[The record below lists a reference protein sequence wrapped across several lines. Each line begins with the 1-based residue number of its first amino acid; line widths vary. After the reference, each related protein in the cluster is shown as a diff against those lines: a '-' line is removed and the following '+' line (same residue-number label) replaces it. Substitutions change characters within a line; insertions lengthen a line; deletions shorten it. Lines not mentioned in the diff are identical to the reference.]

1 MIIAV
6 LFAAL
11 VVPLVIDWNA
21 FRPTFEREA
30 EKVLGQTVHVDG
42 DVTLRILPMPFLEV
56 TDIRVGGSAD
66 QPMLEIARFSTRV
79 ELIPLLTG
87 DIRVAEMTIDRP
99 VAAVTVDE
107 TGAIDWL
114 KRSAA
119 SQSLDPAAVTLQH
132 VTVRNGA
139 VSYLDSRS
147 GRVLAFTSIEA
158 GIDARSLL
166 GPWKVEGNLAVE
178 GQPTGFRLATG
189 TQEADGSIR
198 AKLDLYPTSLPITAS
213 ADGVFNQDG
222 RGPLWGGTFTLA
234 EVLPPTEEGK
244 PVPPPGWRALGSFEL
259 RPDLLRLP
267 ELTLAEGPEDRPFS
281 LTGAAT
287 IALGADMRFDAVL
300 KSRQVD
306 LDRSL
311 GKGPNEPVD
320 VNAAGAALVTALS
333 QLPRPP
339 IPGRVGFDV
348 PGIVVGGSVVQNLQ
362 FDAATDRDGWRI
374 EELAADLPGRTRL
387 SADGTVTTT
396 PTVRF
401 VGGVRLRSDQPSIF
415 AAWWRGAPTGTRL
428 PLQPFDM
435 SGQLDV
441 APEEI
446 RISGMTARMDES
458 NIRGG
463 LDWRRDASGRR
474 DFSIDLKA
482 DRFDYDQAAS
492 LTELFAGRSVTEN
505 GGLADSFK
513 VKLAAGS
520 FVIGD
525 TTLADVSA
533 DGSYAEG
540 VLVANRFHVG
550 DLAGAAISASGK
562 LADLGTLPSGQL
574 SATIDARDMSGLASV
589 VERVLPESSLSA
601 WLSAAAPAL
610 RDTKLTAVANAAAT
624 DERTNANITLNG
636 IAGGS
641 SVDVAL
647 GLTGAVSDWRNGAV
661 KLSAA
666 VENPDAGVALRQAGF
681 AARDVDAPGPLRL
694 TVEGGGPLASGVPLS
709 IKGAIAGVDYD
720 LEGRFAV
727 AEDETP
733 RFAGTVALSGAD
745 AATLVALVAGPVPG
759 LGAPAALEIGGPLD
773 IVPTR
778 LALTLE
784 KGRLGAGEAT
794 GSLVLAKAG
803 ERWGVDGDLTLASLD
818 LGALAGFGLGL
829 VPEAVAGGWSD
840 APFASPAVSGLD
852 AAIGLKAATL
862 TIASGIAVENAIGNL
877 NRSDGRLDLSLAAGT
892 IAGGAATGALSI
904 TPADGAAGISGQFAI
919 KGGRLGD
926 FVWQTGGKPVLSGP
940 LDLSAQFE
948 GSGRSLAGVVATLS
962 GGGSIGIGA
971 GSAAETDP
979 GAFAATV
986 AAAESGRDLDEAALG
1001 KMFSGFL
1008 DAAPLAF
1015 SRVDGAFS
1023 IVAGIVR
1030 APNLD
1035 ITADGATVAGGLTI
1049 DLNDLSLASRWTLA
1063 AVSGADEA
1071 TGALP
1076 QVSIAYDGPLS
1087 APERSLDVSPLQ
1099 NFLQLRAAQREMQ
1112 RIEKLQS
1119 EILEKEKLGRL
1130 LRAGRDEDRRKA
1142 EAEKRAAEAAAAAA
1156 EAERKAAE
1164 EEAVRAEAERLARA
1178 EAERQAA
1185 AEAQRQAEARAAE
1198 EAQAAD
1204 EARRKAEEARIAAE
1218 AAEKAAAEA
1227 KARAEDAAK
1236 KKAAADALVKE
1247 KAQGAKDAAAASAAT
1262 KKQGDADAKVI
1273 DAAKADAE
1281 AAKAAAE
1288 AEAKANA
1295 DAIRRAQEVLKLS
1308 PEHLQGQ

>member
-1 MIIAV
+1 M

-11 VVPLVIDWNA
+11 VVPFVVDWNA

-30 EKVLGQTVHVDG
+30 EKVLGQAVHVDG
-42 DVTLRILPMPFLEV
+42 DVTLRILPMPYLDV

-79 ELIPLLTG
+79 ELIPLLSG

-107 TGAIDWL
+107 SGAIDWL

-132 VTVRNGA
+132 VTVRNGSL
-139 VSYLDSRS
+139 SYLDSRS
-147 GRVLAFTSIEA
+147 GRVLALSAIDA

-166 GPWKVEGNLAVE
+166 GPWKVEGNLTIE
-178 GQPTGFRLATG
+178 GQPTAFRLATG
-189 TQEADGSIR
+189 KQEADGSIR
-198 AKLDLYPTSLPITAS
+198 AKLDLAPAELPFTAS
-213 ADGVFNQDG
+213 ADGVVNQDG
-222 RGPLWGGTFTLA
+222 KGPLWGGTFTLA
-234 EVLPPTEEGK
+234 EVLPPTKEGE

-259 RPDLLRLP
+259 RPDMLRLP

-287 IALGADMRFDAVL
+287 VALGTDMRFDAVL

-339 IPGRVGFDV
+339 IPGRIGFDV

-362 FDAATDRDGWRI
+362 FDAATDRDGWRV

-446 RISGMTARMDES
+446 RISAMTARMDES

-463 LDWRRDASGRR
+463 LDWKRDASGRR
-474 DFSIDLKA
+474 DFAVDLKA

-492 LTELFAGRSVTEN
+492 LTELIAGRSVTEN
-505 GGLADSFK
+505 GGLADSFR

-533 DGSYAEG
+533 DGSYADG
-540 VLVANRFHVG
+540 VLVANRFQVG
-550 DLAGAAISASGK
+550 DLAGAALAASGK

-574 SATIDARDMSGLASV
+574 SATIDARDMGGLAAV
-589 VERVLPESSLSA
+589 VERVMPDSAFSA

-636 IAGGS
+636 TAGGN

-647 GLTGAVSDWRNGAV
+647 GLTGSVSDWRNGSV

-666 VENPDAGVALRQAGF
+666 IENPDAGLALRQAGF
-681 AARDVDAPGPLRL
+681 PARDVATPGPLRL
-694 TVEGGGPLASGVPLS
+694 TVEGGGPLAAGVPLS
-709 IKGAIAGVDYD
+709 IKGAVAGIDYD
-720 LEGRFAV
+720 LEGRFAI

-733 RFAGTVALSGAD
+733 RFAGTAALSGAD
-745 AATLVALVAGPVPG
+745 AAPLAALIAGPVPG
-759 LGAPAALEIGGPLD
+759 LPSPAPVDIAGPIDLA
-773 IVPTR
+773 PTR

-784 KGRLGAGEAT
+784 KGRFGGEAT

-803 ERWGVDGDLTLASLD
+803 DRWGVDGDLSLAALD
-818 LGALAGFGLGL
+818 LGVLSGFGFGL
-829 VPEAVAGGWSD
+829 VPEPVTGGWSD
-840 APFASPAVSGLD
+840 APFASPAIAGLD
-852 AAIGLKAATL
+852 MAIGLKAARL
-862 TIASGIAVENAIGNL
+862 TIGGDVAVENAIGNL

-892 IAGGAATGALSI
+892 VAGGAATGALSI
-904 TPADGAAGISGQFAI
+904 TPADGAVGVSGQFAI
-919 KGGRLGD
+919 KSARLGD
-926 FVWQTGGKPVLSGP
+926 FVRQAGGEPVLSGS

-948 GSGRSLAGVVATLS
+948 GNGRSLAGVVATLS
-962 GGGSIGIGA
+962 GGGSVGIAA
-971 GSAAETDP
+971 GSAANTDP

-986 AAAESGRDLDEAALG
+986 AAAESGRDLDAAALG
-1001 KMFSGFL
+1001 RMFSGFL
-1008 DAAPLAF
+1008 DAGPLTF
-1015 SRVDGAFS
+1015 SRIDGAFS
-1023 IVAGIVR
+1023 IVAGIIR

-1035 ITADGATVAGGLTI
+1035 ITAAAATVAGGLTI
-1049 DLNDLSLASRWTLA
+1049 DLNDLSLASRWTIA
-1063 AVSGADEA
+1063 AVSGADET

-1076 QVSIAYDGPLS
+1076 QVSVSYDGRLA

-1164 EEAVRAEAERLARA
+1164 EEAARAEAERLARA

-1198 EAQAAD
+1198 QAQAAD
-1204 EARRKAEEARIAAE
+1204 EARQKAEEARLAAE
-1218 AAEKAAAEA
+1218 AAEKAAADA
-1227 KARAEDAAK
+1227 KARADEAAK

-1247 KAQGAKDAAAASAAT
+1247 KAQDAKAAAAASAASQ
-1262 KKQGDADAKVI
+1262 KQGEADAKAM
-1273 DAAKADAE
+1273 DAAKVDTA

-1295 DAIRRAQEVLKLS
+1295 EAIRRAQDLLKLS
-1308 PEHLQGQ
+1308 PQHLQGQ

>member
-1 MIIAV
+1 V

-11 VVPLVIDWNA
+11 VVPFVVDWNA

-30 EKVLGQTVHVDG
+30 EKVLGQAVHVDG
-42 DVTLRILPMPFLEV
+42 DVTLRILPMPYLDV

-79 ELIPLLTG
+79 ELIPLLSG

-107 TGAIDWL
+107 SGAIDWL

-132 VTVRNGA
+132 VTVRNGSL
-139 VSYLDSRS
+139 SYLDSRS
-147 GRVLAFTSIEA
+147 GRVLALSAIDA

-166 GPWKVEGNLAVE
+166 GPWKVEGNLTIE
-178 GQPTGFRLATG
+178 GQPTAFRLATG
-189 TQEADGSIR
+189 KQEADGSIR
-198 AKLDLYPTSLPITAS
+198 AKLDLAPAALPFTAS
-213 ADGVFNQDG
+213 ADGVVNQDG
-222 RGPLWGGTFTLA
+222 KGPLWGGTFTLA
-234 EVLPPTEEGK
+234 EVLPPTKEGE

-259 RPDLLRLP
+259 RPDMLRLP

-287 IALGADMRFDAVL
+287 VALGTDMRFDAVL

-339 IPGRVGFDV
+339 IPGRIGFDV

-362 FDAATDRDGWRI
+362 FDAATDRDGWRV

-446 RISGMTARMDES
+446 RISAMTARMDES

-463 LDWRRDASGRR
+463 LDWKRDASGRR
-474 DFSIDLKA
+474 DFAVDLKA

-505 GGLADSFK
+505 GGLADSFR

-533 DGSYAEG
+533 DGSYADG
-540 VLVANRFHVG
+540 VLVANRFQVG
-550 DLAGAAISASGK
+550 DLAGASIGASGK
-562 LADLGTLPSGQL
+562 LADLDTLPSGQL
-574 SATIDARDMSGLASV
+574 SATIDARDMGGLAAV
-589 VERVLPESSLSA
+589 VERVMPDSAFSA

-636 IAGGS
+636 TAGGS

-647 GLTGAVSDWRNGAV
+647 GLTGSVSDWRNGSV

-666 VENPDAGVALRQAGF
+666 IENPDAGLALRQAGF
-681 AARDVDAPGPLRL
+681 PARDVATPGPLRL
-694 TVEGGGPLASGVPLS
+694 TVEGGGPLAAGVPLS
-709 IKGAIAGVDYD
+709 IKGAVAGIDYD
-720 LEGRFAV
+720 LEGRFAI

-733 RFAGTVALSGAD
+733 RFAGTAALSGAD
-745 AATLVALVAGPVPG
+745 AAPLAALIAGPVPG
-759 LGAPAALEIGGPLD
+759 LPSPAPVDIAGPIDLA
-773 IVPTR
+773 PTR

-784 KGRLGAGEAT
+784 KGRFGGEAT

-803 ERWGVDGDLTLASLD
+803 DRWGVDGDLSLAALD
-818 LGALAGFGLGL
+818 LGVLSGFGFGL
-829 VPEAVAGGWSD
+829 VPEPVTGGWSD
-840 APFASPAVSGLD
+840 APFASPAIAGPD
-852 AAIGLKAATL
+852 MAIGLKAARL
-862 TIASGIAVENAIGNL
+862 TIGGDVAVENAIGNL

-892 IAGGAATGALSI
+892 VAGGAATGALSI
-904 TPADGAAGISGQFAI
+904 TPADGAVGVSGQFAI
-919 KGGRLGD
+919 KSARLGD
-926 FVWQTGGKPVLSGP
+926 FVRQAGGEPVLSGS

-948 GSGRSLAGVVATLS
+948 GNGRSLAGVVATLS
-962 GGGSIGIGA
+962 GGGSVGIGA
-971 GSAAETDP
+971 GRAANTDP

-986 AAAESGRDLDEAALG
+986 AAAESGRDLDAAALG

-1008 DAAPLAF
+1008 DAGPLTF
-1015 SRVDGAFS
+1015 SRIDGAFS
-1023 IVAGIVR
+1023 IVAGIIR

-1035 ITADGATVAGGLTI
+1035 ITADAATVAGGLTI
-1049 DLNDLSLASRWTLA
+1049 DLNDLSLASRWTIA
-1063 AVSGADEA
+1063 AVSGADET

-1076 QVSIAYDGPLS
+1076 QVSVSYDGRLA

-1164 EEAVRAEAERLARA
+1164 EEAARAEAERLARA

-1198 EAQAAD
+1198 QAQAAD
-1204 EARRKAEEARIAAE
+1204 EARQKAEEARLAAE
-1218 AAEKAAAEA
+1218 AAEKAAADA
-1227 KARAEDAAK
+1227 KARADEAAK

-1247 KAQGAKDAAAASAAT
+1247 KAQDAKAAAAASAASQ
-1262 KKQGDADAKVI
+1262 KQGEADAKAM
-1273 DAAKADAE
+1273 DAAKVDTA

-1295 DAIRRAQEVLKLS
+1295 EAIRRAQDLLKLS
-1308 PEHLQGQ
+1308 PQHLQGQ

>member
-1 MIIAV
+1 M

-11 VVPLVIDWNA
+11 VVPFVVDWNA

-30 EKVLGQTVHVDG
+30 EKVLGQAVHVDG
-42 DVTLRILPMPFLEV
+42 DVTLRILPMPYLDV

-79 ELIPLLTG
+79 ELIPLLSG

-107 TGAIDWL
+107 SGAIDWL

-132 VTVRNGA
+132 VTVRNGSL
-139 VSYLDSRS
+139 SYLDSRS
-147 GRVLAFTSIEA
+147 GRVLALSAIDA

-166 GPWKVEGNLAVE
+166 GPWKVEGNLTIE
-178 GQPTGFRLATG
+178 GQPTAFRLATG
-189 TQEADGSIR
+189 KQEADGSIR
-198 AKLDLYPTSLPITAS
+198 AKLDLAPAALPFTAS
-213 ADGVFNQDG
+213 ADGVVNQDG
-222 RGPLWGGTFTLA
+222 KGPLWGGTFTLA
-234 EVLPPTEEGK
+234 EVLPPTKEGE

-259 RPDLLRLP
+259 RPDMLRLP

-287 IALGADMRFDAVL
+287 VALGTDMRFDAVL

-339 IPGRVGFDV
+339 IPGRIGFDV

-362 FDAATDRDGWRI
+362 FDAATDRDGWRV

-446 RISGMTARMDES
+446 RISAMTARMDES

-463 LDWRRDASGRR
+463 LDWKRDASGRR
-474 DFSIDLKA
+474 DFAVDLKA

-505 GGLADSFK
+505 GGLADSFR

-533 DGSYAEG
+533 DGSYADG
-540 VLVANRFHVG
+540 VLVANRFQVG
-550 DLAGAAISASGK
+550 DLAGASIGASGK
-562 LADLGTLPSGQL
+562 LADLDTLPSGQL
-574 SATIDARDMSGLASV
+574 SATIDARDMGGLAAV
-589 VERVLPESSLSA
+589 VERVMPDSAFSA

-636 IAGGS
+636 TAGGS

-647 GLTGAVSDWRNGAV
+647 GLTGSVSDWRNGSV

-666 VENPDAGVALRQAGF
+666 IENPDAGLALRQAGF
-681 AARDVDAPGPLRL
+681 PARDVATPGPLRL
-694 TVEGGGPLASGVPLS
+694 TVEGGGPLAAGVPLS
-709 IKGAIAGVDYD
+709 IKGAVAGIDYD
-720 LEGRFAV
+720 LEGRFAI

-733 RFAGTVALSGAD
+733 RFAGTAALSGAD
-745 AATLVALVAGPVPG
+745 AAPLAALIAGPVPG
-759 LGAPAALEIGGPLD
+759 LPSPAPVDIAGPIDLA
-773 IVPTR
+773 PTR

-784 KGRLGAGEAT
+784 KGRFGGEAT

-803 ERWGVDGDLTLASLD
+803 DRWGVDGDLSLAALD
-818 LGALAGFGLGL
+818 LGVLSGFGFGL
-829 VPEAVAGGWSD
+829 VPEPVTGGWSD
-840 APFASPAVSGLD
+840 APFASPAIAGPD
-852 AAIGLKAATL
+852 MAIGLKAARL
-862 TIASGIAVENAIGNL
+862 TIGGDVAVENAIGNL

-892 IAGGAATGALSI
+892 VAGGAATGALSI
-904 TPADGAAGISGQFAI
+904 TPADGAVGVSGQFAI
-919 KGGRLGD
+919 KSARLGD
-926 FVWQTGGKPVLSGP
+926 FVRQAGGEPVLSGS

-948 GSGRSLAGVVATLS
+948 GNGRSLAGVVATLS
-962 GGGSIGIGA
+962 GGGSVGIGA
-971 GSAAETDP
+971 GRAANTDP

-986 AAAESGRDLDEAALG
+986 AAAESGRDLDAAALG

-1008 DAAPLAF
+1008 DAGPLTF
-1015 SRVDGAFS
+1015 SRIDGAFS
-1023 IVAGIVR
+1023 IVAGIIR

-1035 ITADGATVAGGLTI
+1035 ITADAATVAGGLTI
-1049 DLNDLSLASRWTLA
+1049 DLNDLSLASRWTIA
-1063 AVSGADEA
+1063 AVSGADET

-1076 QVSIAYDGPLS
+1076 QVSVSYDGRLA

-1164 EEAVRAEAERLARA
+1164 EEAARAEAERLARA

-1198 EAQAAD
+1198 QAQAAD
-1204 EARRKAEEARIAAE
+1204 EARQKAEEARLAAE
-1218 AAEKAAAEA
+1218 AAEKAAADA
-1227 KARAEDAAK
+1227 KARADEAAK

-1247 KAQGAKDAAAASAAT
+1247 KAQDAKAAAAASAASQ
-1262 KKQGDADAKVI
+1262 KQGEADAKAM
-1273 DAAKADAE
+1273 DAAKVDTA

-1295 DAIRRAQEVLKLS
+1295 EAIRRAQDLLKLS
-1308 PEHLQGQ
+1308 PQHLQGQ

>member
-1 MIIAV
+1 M

-11 VVPLVIDWNA
+11 VVPFVVDWNA

-30 EKVLGQTVHVDG
+30 EKVLGQAVHVDG
-42 DVTLRILPMPFLEV
+42 DVTLRILPMPYLDV

-79 ELIPLLTG
+79 ELIPLLSG

-107 TGAIDWL
+107 SGAIDWL

-132 VTVRNGA
+132 VTVRNGSL
-139 VSYLDSRS
+139 SYLDSRS
-147 GRVLAFTSIEA
+147 GRVLALSAIDA

-166 GPWKVEGNLAVE
+166 GPWKVEGNLTIE
-178 GQPTGFRLATG
+178 GQPTAFRLATG
-189 TQEADGSIR
+189 KQEADGSIR
-198 AKLDLYPTSLPITAS
+198 AKLDLAPAALPFTAS
-213 ADGVFNQDG
+213 ADGVVNQDG
-222 RGPLWGGTFTLA
+222 KGPLWGGTFTLA
-234 EVLPPTEEGK
+234 EVLPPTKEGE

-259 RPDLLRLP
+259 RPDMLRLP

-287 IALGADMRFDAVL
+287 VALGTDMRFDAVL

-339 IPGRVGFDV
+339 IPGRIGFDV

-362 FDAATDRDGWRI
+362 FDAATDRDGWRV

-446 RISGMTARMDES
+446 RISAMTARMDES

-463 LDWRRDASGRR
+463 LDWKRDASGRR
-474 DFSIDLKA
+474 DFAVDLKA

-505 GGLADSFK
+505 GGLADSFR

-533 DGSYAEG
+533 DGSYADG
-540 VLVANRFHVG
+540 VLVANRFQVG
-550 DLAGAAISASGK
+550 DLAGTSIGASGK
-562 LADLGTLPSGQL
+562 LADLDTLPSGQL
-574 SATIDARDMSGLASV
+574 SATIDARDMGGLAAV
-589 VERVLPESSLSA
+589 VERVMPDSAFSA

-636 IAGGS
+636 TAGGS

-647 GLTGAVSDWRNGAV
+647 GLTGSVSDWRNGSV

-666 VENPDAGVALRQAGF
+666 IENPDAGLALRQAGF
-681 AARDVDAPGPLRL
+681 PARDVATPGPLRL
-694 TVEGGGPLASGVPLS
+694 TVEGGGPLAAGVPLS
-709 IKGAIAGVDYD
+709 IKGAVAGIDYD
-720 LEGRFAV
+720 LEGRFAI

-733 RFAGTVALSGAD
+733 RFAGTAALSGAD
-745 AATLVALVAGPVPG
+745 AAPLAALIAGPVPG
-759 LGAPAALEIGGPLD
+759 LPSPAPVDIAGPIDLA
-773 IVPTR
+773 PTR

-784 KGRLGAGEAT
+784 KGRFGGEAT

-803 ERWGVDGDLTLASLD
+803 DRWGVDGDLSLAALD
-818 LGALAGFGLGL
+818 LGVLSGFGFGL
-829 VPEAVAGGWSD
+829 VPEPVTGGWSD
-840 APFASPAVSGLD
+840 APFASPAIAGPD
-852 AAIGLKAATL
+852 MAIGLKAARL
-862 TIASGIAVENAIGNL
+862 TIGGDVAVENAIGNL

-892 IAGGAATGALSI
+892 VAGGAATGALSI
-904 TPADGAAGISGQFAI
+904 TPADGAVGVSGQFAI
-919 KGGRLGD
+919 KSARLGD
-926 FVWQTGGKPVLSGP
+926 FVRQAGGEPVLSGS

-948 GSGRSLAGVVATLS
+948 GNGRSLAGVVATLS
-962 GGGSIGIGA
+962 GGGSVGIGA
-971 GSAAETDP
+971 GRAANTDP

-986 AAAESGRDLDEAALG
+986 AAAESGRDLDAAALG

-1008 DAAPLAF
+1008 DAGPLTF
-1015 SRVDGAFS
+1015 SRIDGAFS
-1023 IVAGIVR
+1023 IVAGIIR

-1035 ITADGATVAGGLTI
+1035 ITADAATVAGGLTI
-1049 DLNDLSLASRWTLA
+1049 DLNDLSLASRWTIA
-1063 AVSGADEA
+1063 AVSGADET

-1076 QVSIAYDGPLS
+1076 QVSVSYDGRLA

-1164 EEAVRAEAERLARA
+1164 EEAARAEAERLARA

-1198 EAQAAD
+1198 QAQAAD
-1204 EARRKAEEARIAAE
+1204 EARQKAEEARLAAE
-1218 AAEKAAAEA
+1218 AAEKAAADA
-1227 KARAEDAAK
+1227 KARADEAAK

-1247 KAQGAKDAAAASAAT
+1247 KAQDAKAAAAASAASQ
-1262 KKQGDADAKVI
+1262 KQGEADAKAM
-1273 DAAKADAE
+1273 DAAKVDTA

-1295 DAIRRAQEVLKLS
+1295 EAIRRAQDLLKLS
-1308 PEHLQGQ
+1308 PQHLQGQ

>member
-11 VVPLVIDWNA
+11 VVPFVVDWNT

-30 EKVLGQTVHVDG
+30 EKVLGQSVHVDG
-42 DVTLRILPMPFLEV
+42 DVTLRILPMPYLEV
-56 TDIRVGGSAD
+56 TDIRVGGTSD

-79 ELIPLLTG
+79 ELIPLLSG

-99 VAAVTVDE
+99 VVAVTVDE
-107 TGAIDWL
+107 SGAIDWL

-132 VTVRNGA
+132 VTIRNGA
-139 VSYLDSRS
+139 LSYLDSRS
-147 GRVLAFTSIEA
+147 GRVLALTAIEA

-166 GPWKVEGNLAVE
+166 GPWKVEGNLTIE
-178 GQPTGFRLATG
+178 GQPTAFRLATG
-189 TQEADGSIR
+189 KQEADGSIR
-198 AKLDLYPTSLPITAS
+198 AKLDLAPAALPFTAS
-213 ADGVFNQDG
+213 ADGVVNQDG
-222 RGPLWGGTFTLA
+222 KGPLWGGTFTLA
-234 EVLPPTEEGK
+234 EVLPPTKEGE

-259 RPDLLRLP
+259 RPDMLRLP

-287 IALGADMRFDAVL
+287 VALGSDMRFDAVL

-311 GKGPNEPVD
+311 GQGPNEPVD

-339 IPGRVGFDV
+339 IPGRIGFDV

-362 FDAATDRDGWRI
+362 FDAATDRDGWRV

-387 SADGTVTTT
+387 SADGTVTTS

-446 RISGMTARMDES
+446 RISGMTARMEES

-474 DFSIDLKA
+474 DFVVDLKA

-505 GGLADSFK
+505 GGLADSFT

-533 DGSYAEG
+533 DGSYADG
-540 VLVANRFHVG
+540 VLVANRFQVG
-550 DLAGAAISASGK
+550 DLAGAALAASGK

-574 SATIDARDMSGLASV
+574 SATIDARDVAGLASV
-589 VERVLPESSLSA
+589 VERVMPGSAFAA

-636 IAGGS
+636 TAGGS

-647 GLTGAVSDWRNGAV
+647 GLTGSVSDWRDGAV

-666 VENPDAGVALRQAGF
+666 VENPDAGMALRQAGF
-681 AARDVDAPGPLRL
+681 PARDVATPGPLRL
-694 TVEGGGPLASGVPLS
+694 TVEGGGALASGVPLS

-720 LEGRFAV
+720 LEGRFAI

-745 AATLVALVAGPVPG
+745 AAPLVALVAGPVPG
-759 LGAPAALEIGGPLD
+759 LASPAPVDIAGPIDLA
-773 IVPTR
+773 PTR

-784 KGRLGAGEAT
+784 KGRLGGEAT
-794 GSLVLAKAG
+794 GSLVLAEAG
-803 ERWGVDGDLTLASLD
+803 DRWGVDGDLSLASLD
-818 LGALAGFGLGL
+818 LGVLAGFGFGL
-829 VPEAVAGGWSD
+829 VPESVAGGWSD
-840 APFASPAVSGLD
+840 APFASPALAGLD
-852 AAIGLKAATL
+852 ASIGLKAARL
-862 TIASGIAVENAIGNL
+862 TIGDDVAVENAIGNL

-892 IAGGAATGALSI
+892 VAGGAATGALSI
-904 TPADGAAGISGQFAI
+904 TPADGAAGVSGQFAV
-919 KGGRLGD
+919 KGARLGD
-926 FVWQTGGKPVLSGP
+926 FVWQAGGEPALSGP

-948 GSGRSLAGVVATLS
+948 GNGRSLAGVVATLS

-971 GSAAETDP
+971 GSAAKTDP
-979 GAFAATV
+979 TAFAATV
-986 AAAESGRDLDEAALG
+986 AAAESGRDLDAAALA

-1008 DAAPLAF
+1008 DAGPLAF

-1023 IVAGIVR
+1023 IVAGILR

-1035 ITADGATVAGGLTI
+1035 IAADAATVAGGLTI
-1049 DLNDLSLASRWTLA
+1049 DLNDLSLASRWTIA
-1063 AVSGADEA
+1063 AVSGADET

-1076 QVSIAYDGPLS
+1076 QVSLSYDGPLA

-1130 LRAGRDEDRRKA
+1130 LRAGRDEDRRRA

-1198 EAQAAD
+1198 EAQAAV
-1204 EARRKAEEARIAAE
+1204 EAQKKAEEARIAAE
-1218 AAEKAAAEA
+1218 AAQKAAAEA
-1227 KARAEDAAK
+1227 KARAQEAQK
-1236 KKAAADALVKE
+1236 KKDAADALVDQ
-1247 KAQGAKDAAAASAAT
+1247 KAKDAKDAAALSAAA
-1262 KKQGDADAKVI
+1262 KKQGEAEAKAI
-1273 DAAKADAE
+1273 DAAKADAD
-1281 AAKAAAE
+1281 

-1295 DAIRRAQEVLKLS
+1295 EAIRRAQDLLKLS
-1308 PEHLQGQ
+1308 PQHLQGQ

>member
-1 MIIAV
+1 M

-11 VVPLVIDWNA
+11 VVPFVVDWNA

-30 EKVLGQTVHVDG
+30 EKVLGQAVHVDG
-42 DVTLRILPMPFLEV
+42 DVTLRILPMPYLDV

-79 ELIPLLTG
+79 ELIPLLSG

-107 TGAIDWL
+107 SGAIDWL

-132 VTVRNGA
+132 VTVRNGSL
-139 VSYLDSRS
+139 SYLDSRS
-147 GRVLAFTSIEA
+147 GRVLALSAIDA

-166 GPWKVEGNLAVE
+166 GPWKVEGNLTIE
-178 GQPTGFRLATG
+178 GQPTAFRLATG
-189 TQEADGSIR
+189 KQEADGSIR
-198 AKLDLYPTSLPITAS
+198 AKLDLAPAALPFTVS
-213 ADGVFNQDG
+213 ADGVVNQDG
-222 RGPLWGGTFTLA
+222 KGPLWGGTFTLA
-234 EVLPPTEEGK
+234 EVLPPTKEGE

-259 RPDLLRLP
+259 RPDMLRLP

-287 IALGADMRFDAVL
+287 VALGTDMRFDAVL

-339 IPGRVGFDV
+339 IPGRIGFDV

-362 FDAATDRDGWRI
+362 FDAATDRDGWRV

-446 RISGMTARMDES
+446 RISAMTARMDES

-463 LDWRRDASGRR
+463 LDWKRDASGRR
-474 DFSIDLKA
+474 DFAVDLKA

-505 GGLADSFK
+505 GGLADSFR

-533 DGSYAEG
+533 DGSYADG
-540 VLVANRFHVG
+540 VLVANRFQVG
-550 DLAGAAISASGK
+550 DLAGASIGASGK
-562 LADLGTLPSGQL
+562 LADLDTLPSGQL
-574 SATIDARDMSGLASV
+574 SATIDARDMGGLAAV
-589 VERVLPESSLSA
+589 VERVMPDSAFSA

-636 IAGGS
+636 TAGGS

-647 GLTGAVSDWRNGAV
+647 GLTGSVSDWRNGSV

-666 VENPDAGVALRQAGF
+666 IENPDAGLALRQAGF
-681 AARDVDAPGPLRL
+681 PARDVATPGPLRL
-694 TVEGGGPLASGVPLS
+694 TVEGGGPLAAGVPLS
-709 IKGAIAGVDYD
+709 IKGAVAGIDYD
-720 LEGRFAV
+720 LEGRFAI

-733 RFAGTVALSGAD
+733 RFAGTAALSGAD
-745 AATLVALVAGPVPG
+745 AAPLAALIAGPVPG
-759 LGAPAALEIGGPLD
+759 LPSPAPVDIAGPIDLA
-773 IVPTR
+773 PTR

-784 KGRLGAGEAT
+784 KGRFGGEAT

-803 ERWGVDGDLTLASLD
+803 DRWGVDGDLSLAALD
-818 LGALAGFGLGL
+818 LGVLSGFGFGL
-829 VPEAVAGGWSD
+829 VPEPVTGGWSD
-840 APFASPAVSGLD
+840 APFASPAIAGPD
-852 AAIGLKAATL
+852 MAIGLKAARL
-862 TIASGIAVENAIGNL
+862 TIGGDVAVENAIGNL

-892 IAGGAATGALSI
+892 VAGGAATGALSI
-904 TPADGAAGISGQFAI
+904 TPADGAVGVSGQFAI
-919 KGGRLGD
+919 KSARLGD
-926 FVWQTGGKPVLSGP
+926 FVRQAGGEPVLSGS

-948 GSGRSLAGVVATLS
+948 GNGRSLAGVVATLS
-962 GGGSIGIGA
+962 GGGSVGIGA
-971 GSAAETDP
+971 GRAANTDP

-986 AAAESGRDLDEAALG
+986 AAAESGRDLDAAALG

-1008 DAAPLAF
+1008 DAGPLTF
-1015 SRVDGAFS
+1015 SRIDGAFS
-1023 IVAGIVR
+1023 IVAGIIR

-1035 ITADGATVAGGLTI
+1035 ITADAATVAGGLTI
-1049 DLNDLSLASRWTLA
+1049 DLNDLSLASRWTIA
-1063 AVSGADEA
+1063 AVSGADET

-1076 QVSIAYDGPLS
+1076 QVSVSYDGRLA

-1164 EEAVRAEAERLARA
+1164 EEAARAEAERLARA

-1198 EAQAAD
+1198 QAQAAD
-1204 EARRKAEEARIAAE
+1204 EARQKAEEARLAAE
-1218 AAEKAAAEA
+1218 AAEKAAADA
-1227 KARAEDAAK
+1227 KARADEAAK

-1247 KAQGAKDAAAASAAT
+1247 KAQDAKAAAAASAASQ
-1262 KKQGDADAKVI
+1262 KQGEADAKAM
-1273 DAAKADAE
+1273 DAAKVDTA

-1295 DAIRRAQEVLKLS
+1295 EAIRRAQDLLKLS
-1308 PEHLQGQ
+1308 PQHLQGQ

>member
-1 MIIAV
+1 M

-11 VVPLVIDWNA
+11 VVPFVVDWNA

-30 EKVLGQTVHVDG
+30 EKVLGQSVNVDG
-42 DVTLRILPMPFLEV
+42 DVTLRILPMPYLEV

-79 ELIPLLTG
+79 ELIPLLSG

-107 TGAIDWL
+107 SGAIDWL

-119 SQSLDPAAVTLQH
+119 SQSLDPTAVTLQH
-132 VTVRNGA
+132 VTVRGGSL
-139 VSYLDSRS
+139 SYLDSRS
-147 GRVLAFTSIEA
+147 GRVLALSAIDA

-166 GPWKVEGNLAVE
+166 GPWKVEGNLTIE
-178 GQPTGFRLATG
+178 GQPTAFRLATG
-189 TQEADGSIR
+189 KQEADGSIR
-198 AKLDLYPTSLPITAS
+198 AKLDLAPHALPFTAS
-213 ADGVFNQDG
+213 ADGVVNQDG
-222 RGPLWGGTFTLA
+222 KGPLWGGTFTLA
-234 EVLPPTEEGK
+234 EVLAPTKEGE

-287 IALGADMRFDAVL
+287 VALGADMRFDAVL

-311 GKGPNEPVD
+311 GKGPNEPID

-339 IPGRVGFDV
+339 IPGRIGFDV

-362 FDAATDRDGWRI
+362 FDAATDRDGWRV

-463 LDWRRDASGRR
+463 LDWRRGASGHR
-474 DFSIDLKA
+474 DFAVDLKA

-505 GGLADSFK
+505 GGLADSFT

-520 FVIGD
+520 FVIGE

-533 DGSYAEG
+533 DGSYADG
-540 VLVANRFHVG
+540 VLVANRFQVG
-550 DLAGAAISASGK
+550 DLAGAAIAASGK

-574 SATIDARDMSGLASV
+574 SATIDARDVAGLASV
-589 VERVLPESSLSA
+589 VERVMPGSAFSA
-601 WLSAAAPAL
+601 WLTAAAPAL

-636 IAGGS
+636 TAGGS

-647 GLTGAVSDWRNGAV
+647 GLTGAVSDWRNGAL

-666 VENPDAGVALRQAGF
+666 IENPDAGVALRQAGF
-681 AARDVDAPGPLRL
+681 AARDVATPGPLRL

-709 IKGAIAGVDYD
+709 IKGAVAGVDYD
-720 LEGRFAV
+720 LEGRFAI

-733 RFAGTVALSGAD
+733 RFTGTAAFSGAD
-745 AATLVALVAGPVPG
+745 AAPLLALIAGPVPG
-759 LGAPAALEIGGPLD
+759 LASPAPMDIAGPIDLA
-773 IVPTR
+773 PTR

-784 KGRLGAGEAT
+784 RGRLGGEAT

-803 ERWGVDGDLTLASLD
+803 DRWGIEGDLSLASLD
-818 LGALAGFGLGL
+818 LGAVAGFGFGL
-829 VPEAVAGGWSD
+829 VPEPVSGGWSD
-840 APFASPAVSGLD
+840 APFASPAIAGLD
-852 AAIGLKAATL
+852 MAIGLKAAAL
-862 TIASGIAVENAIGNL
+862 AIGDGIAVENAIGNL

-892 IAGGAATGALSI
+892 IAGGTATGALSI
-904 TPADGAAGISGQFAI
+904 APADGSAAVSGQFAI
-919 KGGRLGD
+919 KGARLGD
-926 FVWQTGGKPVLSGP
+926 FVWQAGGKPVLSGP

-948 GSGRSLAGVVATLS
+948 GNGRSLAGVVATLS
-962 GGGSIGIGA
+962 GGGSISIGA

-986 AAAESGRDLDEAALG
+986 AAAESGRDLDAAALG

-1008 DAAPLAF
+1008 DAGSLAI

-1023 IVAGIVR
+1023 IVAGILR

-1035 ITADGATVAGGLTI
+1035 IAADGATVAGGLTI
-1049 DLNDLSLASRWTLA
+1049 DLNTLSLASRWTLA
-1063 AVSGADEA
+1063 AVSGADEQ

-1076 QVSIAYDGPLS
+1076 QISLSYDGPFA
-1087 APERSLDVSPLQ
+1087 APQRSLDVSPLQ

-1112 RIEKLQS
+1112 RIEKLQG

-1142 EAEKRAAEAAAAAA
+1142 EAAKRAAEAAAAAA

-1164 EEAVRAEAERLARA
+1164 EEAARAEAERLARA

-1204 EARRKAEEARIAAE
+1204 EARQKAEAARIAAE
-1218 AAEKAAAEA
+1218 AAEKAAADA
-1227 KARAEDAAK
+1227 KARADEAAK

-1247 KAQGAKDAAAASAAT
+1247 KAQDAKAAAAASAASQ
-1262 KKQGDADAKVI
+1262 KQGEADAKVI

-1281 AAKAAAE
+1281 A
-1288 AEAKANA
+1288 EAKANA
-1295 DAIRRAQEVLKLS
+1295 EAIRRAQDLLKLS
-1308 PEHLQGQ
+1308 PQHLQSE